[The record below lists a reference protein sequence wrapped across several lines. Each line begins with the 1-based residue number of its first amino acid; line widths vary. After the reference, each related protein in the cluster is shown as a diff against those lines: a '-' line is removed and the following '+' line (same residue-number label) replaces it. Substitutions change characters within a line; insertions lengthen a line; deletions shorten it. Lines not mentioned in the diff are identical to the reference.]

1 MQKLIILLSAL
12 ILLGSCSELPPK
24 PYAPSPAH
32 INAAKSVPQDNIPG
46 LVRQAPVLPE
56 PAPPLELEKYTV
68 VVNEVPVKEILFALA
83 RDAKI
88 NVDIGPGIEG
98 DVTLNA
104 VDQTLP
110 QILDR
115 IARQVSIRYE
125 FKDGNLIIEA
135 DKPFFRSYTVNYLN
149 MARDTKTEV
158 KIATQL
164 ESTGGGAVGGGGGGQ
179 NNSITEVSSVA
190 ANHFWD
196 NLVKDVLAILGQT
209 PKSSSSATGIT
220 VTDTVIPH
228 PETGVLTVKAT
239 SKQHELIQTFIDN
252 ALASAHRQVL
262 IQATIVEV
270 ALNDQYSAGVDW
282 SVLGSAGT
290 AGVNAISSTF
300 LGFPDNLNPGLPTAG
315 PPAFLLN
322 YTNGENANRVIN
334 ATINLLE
341 QFGDIKV
348 LSSPQIVAMN
358 NQSALLKVVDNVV
371 YFTIKQET
379 NIAQT
384 GIATNTFETT
394 VHSVPVGIV
403 MSLTPQI
410 NENDSIILNVRPT
423 ISRISGFVND
433 PNPGLTV
440 VSQIPE
446 IQVSEMESVLRIN
459 HGQVAVL
466 GGLMQD
472 NTEKTDQ
479 SIPGLSKIP
488 LLGEAF
494 KTRNRNNLKNEL
506 VIFLRPTVIRNPSL
520 DGDLDV
526 YKSYLKKSGGS

>member
-1 MQKLIILLSAL
+1 MQKLIILLSV
-12 ILLGSCSELPPK
+12 LGFLVSCSELPPK
-24 PYAPSPAH
+24 PYEPSSGH
-32 INAAKSVPQDNIPG
+32 INAKQNVPQDNIPD
-46 LVRQAPVLPE
+46 LVKQAPVLPE
-56 PAPPLELEKYTV
+56 PAPPVELEKYTV

-88 NVDIGPGIEG
+88 NVDIGSDIEG
-98 DVTLNA
+98 VVTLNA

-125 FKDGNLIIEA
+125 FKDGNLIVEA
-135 DKPFFRSYTVNYLN
+135 DKPFFRSYAVNYLN

-164 ESTGGGAVGGGGGGQ
+164 ESTGGGAVGGTGGGGE
-179 NNSITEVSSVA
+179 NNSKAEVTSVA
-190 ANHFWD
+190 SNHFWN
-196 NLVKDVLAILGQT
+196 NLVKDILAILGESST
-209 PKSSSSATGIT
+209 GSSSASGIT
-220 VTDTVIPH
+220 VTNTVIPH

-270 ALNDQYSAGVDW
+270 SLNDQYSAGVDW
-282 SVLGSAGT
+282 SVLGDAGSAG
-290 AGVNAISSTF
+290 VDVISSTF
-300 LGFPDNLNPGLPTAG
+300 LGFPANLTPAAPAAG

-322 YTNGENANRVIN
+322 YTNGENSNRVIN

-341 QFGDIKV
+341 RFGNIKV

-358 NQSALLKVVDNVV
+358 NQSALLKVVNNVV
-371 YFTIKQET
+371 YFTIKQESNT
-379 NIAQT
+379 TQ
-384 GIATNTFETT
+384 GVVTNTFEST
-394 VHSVPVGIV
+394 VHTVPVGIV

-410 NENDSIILNVRPT
+410 NENDSVILNVRPT
-423 ISRISGFVND
+423 ISRISDFVND
-433 PNPGLTV
+433 PNPALTV
-440 VSQIPE
+440 ESQIPE

-472 NTEKTDQ
+472 NTTKTDR

-494 KTRNRNNLKNEL
+494 KSRDRDNQKTEL

-520 DGDLDV
+520 DGDLEL
-526 YKSYLKKSGGS
+526 YKPYLKKAGSS